1 MRSVTDYFGCM
12 VFDDKAMRLRLPTEI
27 YEAMKKT
34 IRDGKRLDI
43 AVANAVA
50 DAMKEWAVE
59 NGATHYTHWFQP
71 MTGITAEKHDSFVS
85 PGKGGTAIMEFSG
98 KELVKGESDASS
110 FPSGGLRAT
119 FEARGYTAWD
129 PTSYAFIKE
138 GVLCIPTAF
147 CSYGGEALDLK
158 TPLLRSME
166 ALSRQAVRILKL
178 FGQEYESVKTTVGAE
193 QEYFLI
199 DKAMYD
205 RRKDLRYTGR
215 TLFGAKPPKGQE
227 LDDHYFGSIKP
238 RVSAFMNEL
247 DEELWKLGVF
257 AKTEHNEVA
266 PAQHELAPVFA
277 VTNIATDHNQL
288 TMEIMQKVARK
299 HGMVCLLHEKPF
311 ECVNG
316 SGKHNNW
323 SISTTDGINLL
334 EPGETPY
341 ENAQFLLFLCA
352 VIKAVDD
359 YQDLLRISV
368 ASAGNDHR
376 LGANEAPPAIVSMFL
391 GDELSDIL
399 EAIENETA
407 YDAREKAVMKVGV
420 HILPRFA
427 KDTTDRNRT
436 SPFAF
441 TGNKFEF
448 RMLGSANSIASA
460 NIVLN
465 TVVAQSLKS
474 YADRLESADDFEEAL
489 HSLIRKTIKDH
500 KRIIFNGNGYDN
512 EWIAEAERRGLLNLP
527 TTPDC
532 LPYLLKDKNIKL
544 FADHKVFSRQEI
556 ESRYEIYLENYCKN
570 VRIEALTMVDMT
582 NKDILPAV
590 SAYFKTLCDTVK
602 AMSRAGIDPGGSYEQ
617 VTAEKLAVLSKKI
630 FSAVCGL
637 SQVVDGLSEA
647 GDAARESE
655 LIRDR
660 VIPQMSLLREFVD
673 SAESITAE
681 EYWPYPTYGDLM
693 FGVQ

>member
-12 VFDDKAMRLRLPTEI
+12 VFDDRAMRLRLPPEI

-570 VRIEALTMVDMT
+570 VRIEALTMADMT

-647 GDAARESE
+647 SDAARESE